1 MASKKPSGLGRGLG
15 ALLGDD
21 VMKTESSGSLSLP
34 ISQVETCSSQP
45 RKRFDDE
52 SLQELADSISQHG
65 IIQPLTVRKLSS
77 GYYQIIAGERRW
89 RAARL
94 AGLQEVPVIV
104 IEADDR
110 KAAELAMIENL
121 QREDLNPMEEAA
133 GFLSLI
139 ENYHMTQEEAAQQVG
154 KSRSAVTNA
163 LRLLGLTPAVRK
175 LVEENKLSAG
185 HARALV
191 PLSPSLQESAAN
203 AILTGGLSVRQTEA
217 LVKRLSAEKKEPKK
231 NQAGAVDYLAEAQNE
246 LKAKLCRGVKIVSGR
261 KKGRIELEYYGLDDL
276 NDLLDALALIKI
288 NKAKEGPQA

>member
-1 MASKKPSGLGRGLG
+1 MASKRPSGLGKGLG

-34 ISQVETCSSQP
+34 ISQVESYSGQP
-45 RKRFDDE
+45 RKHFDEE
-52 SLQELADSISQHG
+52 SLQELADSITEHG

-89 RAARL
+89 RARL

-104 IEADDR
+104 MEADDR

-133 GFLSLI
+133 GFQSLI
-139 ENYHMTQEEAAQQVG
+139 ETYHMTQEEAAQRVG

-163 LRLLGLTPAVRK
+163 LRLLGLSPSVRK
-175 LVEENKLSAG
+175 LVEENKLTAG

-203 AILTGGLSVRQTEA
+203 AIIAGGLSVRQTEA
-217 LVKRLSAEKKEPKK
+217 LVKRLSAEKKESKK
-231 NQAGAVDYLAEAQNE
+231 PRNDEVDYLAEAQNE

>member
-1 MASKKPSGLGRGLG
+1 MANPSKGLGRGLA

-21 VMKTESSGSLSLP
+21 VMTPEEEKTSLYLP
-34 ISQVETCSSQP
+34 ISQVESCASQP
-45 RKRFDDE
+45 RKQFDPDA
-52 SLQELADSISQHG
+52 LADLADSIREHG
-65 IIQPLTVRKLSS
+65 IIQPLTVRKLQS

-89 RAARL
+89 RAARM
-94 AGLQEVPVIV
+94 AGLSEVPAIV

-110 KAAELAMIENL
+110 KAMELAMIENL

-133 GFLSLI
+133 GFQSLI
-139 ENYHMTQEEAAQQVG
+139 ETYHMTQEEAAQRVG

-163 LRLLGLTPAVRK
+163 LRLLGLSPSVRK
-175 LVEENKLSAG
+175 LVEENKLTAG

-203 AILTGGLSVRQTEA
+203 AIIAGGLSVRQTEA
-217 LVKRLSAEKKEPKK
+217 LVKRLSAEKKESKK
-231 NQAGAVDYLAEAQNE
+231 PRNDEVDYLAEAQNE